1 LFKITLISSIHQ
13 FRTYLTTLTDSSLLL
28 ALIETCYEKKYSKE
42 KIYLK
47 DTEQKTDNPEFSAT
61 NNNSPSFSILVLP
74 ILKLKSKRKET
85 EFLLKSQEIVK
96 SSTLKNLKKKIKSFN
111 KKSIKQ
117 NFKIKS

>member
-1 LFKITLISSIHQ
+1 
-13 FRTYLTTLTDSSLLL
+13 LLL